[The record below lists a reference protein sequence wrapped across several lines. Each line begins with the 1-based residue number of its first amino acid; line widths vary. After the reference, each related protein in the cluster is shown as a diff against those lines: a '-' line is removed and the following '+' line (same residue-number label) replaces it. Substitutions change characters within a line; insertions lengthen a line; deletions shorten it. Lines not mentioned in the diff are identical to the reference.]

1 MPDRDV
7 HLLAAGS
14 ALPGPAVDNATLA
27 RRFGMDTLWEQW
39 VEVFIGTKARHLAL
53 DLESGEVVGT
63 LAGLAEQAGRRAL
76 DAAGLGPG
84 DIDAVV
90 LGTATPD
97 QLMPAT
103 VNIVA
108 DRLGI
113 DDVRTY
119 QLQSGC
125 SGAVQALDV
134 ARQLLLA
141 GSARRVLVLGG
152 DVIARFYDVT
162 ADLRTLPPAQLV
174 NYVLFGDAAGA
185 AVLSAEPAAGS
196 AVVRALFTR
205 LVGLGREPGAT
216 LEWSGPADRDRD
228 RPAATEDYKAIETHV
243 PPMTGEVLD
252 ELLAATGWDR
262 EEIDLLLP
270 PQLSGRMTKLIA
282 SRLGLPRAAE
292 VTVVDDA
299 GNCGNAIV
307 FLQLERALAKLADG
321 ERAVGV
327 SIESSKWIK
336 AGFALQGGTGA
347 GARARL
353 RPDPRDQPDLP
364 DRSDLPDHS
373 DLPDPPA
380 TPPTARFEEDIP

>member
-1 MPDRDV
+1 MPGPDIHV
-7 HLLAAGS
+7 LSAGS

-27 RRFGMDTLWEQW
+27 QRFGMDTLWQQW
-39 VEVFIGTKARHLAL
+39 IEVFIGTRARHLAL
-53 DLESGEVVGT
+53 DLESGQLTST
-63 LAGLAEQAGRRAL
+63 LAELVERAGRQAL
-76 DAAGLGPG
+76 AAAGLGPG

-113 DDVRTY
+113 NDVRTY

-134 ARQLLLA
+134 ARQILLA
-141 GSARRVLVLGG
+141 GSGRRVLVLGG

-162 ADLRTLPPAQLV
+162 ADLRKLPPAQLV

-185 AVLSAEPAAGS
+185 AVLSTEPGPGS

-205 LVGLGREPGAT
+205 LVGLGRPPGAT
-216 LEWSGPADRDRD
+216 LEWFGPTDRDST
-228 RPAATEDYKAIETHV
+228 RPAATEDYKAIEQHV
-243 PPMTGEVLD
+243 PAMTGEVLE
-252 ELLAATGWDR
+252 ELLTATGWSPG
-262 EEIDLLLP
+262 EVDLLLP
-270 PQLSGRMTKLIA
+270 PQLSGRMTRLITEKLA
-282 SRLGLPRAAE
+282 LPRAGE
-292 VTVVDDA
+292 VTVVDEA

-307 FLQLERALAKLADG
+307 FLQLERALAKLGAG

-336 AGFALQGGTGA
+336 AGFALQGGG
-347 GARARL
+347 G
-353 RPDPRDQPDLP
+353 D
-364 DRSDLPDHS
+364 S
-373 DLPDPPA
+373 
-380 TPPTARFEEDIP
+380 